1 MGLGRARTVALV
13 GLKGH
18 VVDVEAA
25 VSSGLP
31 RITIVGLPDTSL
43 GEARER
49 VRAAVVSSGVRWP
62 MERVTVNLS
71 PAWLPKT
78 GSGLDLAVAM
88 AVLVADGLPAAEAV
102 ARTVFLGE
110 LALDGT
116 VRPVRGVLPAVLA
129 AADAGW
135 RDVVVPRANAGEAEL
150 VGGVRV
156 HPVAHLAELVVL
168 LGGRA
173 IVPAGLDGTLDAGG
187 RPDGVR
193 DGTGGPVPPP
203 GTATRPGTGPEP
215 DAEPDLTDVV
225 GQADAR
231 HALEVAA
238 AGAHHLYLLGAP
250 GAGKTMLARRLPGL
264 LPDLD
269 DAAALEVTA
278 VASLA
283 GTVDPAHGL
292 VRRPPYEDPHHTA
305 SPVSIVGGG
314 SGIPQP
320 GAISRAH
327 HGVLFLDEA
336 PEFSSRVLETLR
348 QPLEHGEVVLHRAKG
363 AARYP
368 ARFQLV
374 LAATPCPCGMAV
386 GTGAHCRC
394 STLER
399 RRYLA
404 RLSGPLLDRVD
415 VTATVRPLTRAALA
429 LADEPESSALV
440 AARVAAA
447 RDRQRRRWAGT
458 PWRTNAEVSGAH
470 LRGPDGG
477 IDPALRTLLLD
488 AVDAGR
494 LSMRGVDRCLRLAW
508 TLADLA
514 GHDRP
519 ILEDV
524 TGALALRTG
533 GDHA

>member
-49 VRAAVVSSGVRWP
+49 VRAAVVSSAVRWP
-62 MERVTVNLS
+62 MNRVTVNLS
-71 PAWLPKT
+71 PAWLPKA

-88 AVLVADGLPAAEAV
+88 AVLVADGLPAADIA

-110 LALDGT
+110 LALDGS

-129 AADAGW
+129 AVDAGW
-135 RDVVVPRANAGEAEL
+135 REVVVPRANAAEAEL
-150 VGGVRV
+150 VGDARVRAV
-156 HPVAHLAELVVL
+156 DHLAELVVR

-173 IVPAGLDGTLDAGG
+173 LVPARLADGGG
-187 RPDGVR
+187 GGGGGDG
-193 DGTGGPVPPP
+193 GGGGSAPAS
-203 GTATRPGTGPEP
+203 GTAGLVGLVGAE
-215 DAEPDLTDVV
+215 AAVEPDLVDVV

-283 GTVDPAHGL
+283 GRVDPAHGL

-320 GAISRAH
+320 GAVSRAH
-327 HGVLFLDEA
+327 RGVLFLDEA
-336 PEFSSRVLETLR
+336 PEFSTRVLETLR

-374 LAATPCPCGMAV
+374 LAANPCPCGMAV
-386 GTGAHCRC
+386 GSGALCRC
-394 STLER
+394 TSLEQ

-429 LADEPESSALV
+429 LAELPESTATV
-440 AARVAAA
+440 AARVTAA
-447 RDRQRRRWAGT
+447 RERQRLRWAGT
-458 PWRTNAEVSGAH
+458 PWRTNADVSGSH

-519 ILEDV
+519 TLEDV
-524 TGALALRTG
+524 TGALTLRTG